1 MQDAITSMNC
11 HRHWSMNGVRFLSE
25 GVKDQYEACP
35 TEYGQLHR
43 PEEDTQNIDF
53 CDIPILKLL
62 YFDKYFE
69 INLEYFNLLN
79 FLLTVVF
86 RKEKYLGMTWNIA
99 VNFTVKRKVWI
110 FFVDGY
116 LFNGGCVHVSSY
128 ETYKISERMWHC
140 IVTCENQEEIPCFRF
155 FLEFNL
161 HQKF

>member
-1 MQDAITSMNC
+1 MEKQLGMQDAITSMNC

-25 GVKDQYEACP
+25 GVNDQYEACP
-35 TEYGQLHR
+35 TEYGQLYR

-86 RKEKYLGMTWNIA
+86 RKEKYLGMT
-99 VNFTVKRKVWI
+99 
-110 FFVDGY
+110 
-116 LFNGGCVHVSSY
+116 
-128 ETYKISERMWHC
+128 
-140 IVTCENQEEIPCFRF
+140 
-155 FLEFNL
+155 
-161 HQKF
+161 

>member
-1 MQDAITSMNC
+1 
-11 HRHWSMNGVRFLSE
+11 MNGVRFLSE
-25 GVKDQYEACP
+25 GVNDQYEACP
-35 TEYGQLHR
+35 TECGQLYR

-99 VNFTVKRKVWI
+99 VNFTEKRKEWI

-116 LFNGGCVHVSSY
+116 LFNGGCVSY
-128 ETYKISERMWHC
+128 T
-140 IVTCENQEEIPCFRF
+140 
-155 FLEFNL
+155 LG
-161 HQKF
+161 